1 MRVNAFSPLFGLA
14 FMKVMSLLSS
24 PVAADCCYVVG
35 GGGNLGGTFCAGC
48 STHILSNPS
57 NLDGSEGT
65 PFCGVGGE
73 HLAYLT
79 YQV

>member
-1 MRVNAFSPLFGLA
+1 MRINAFSPLFGLA

-24 PVAADCCYVVG
+24 PVAAKCCYSVG
-35 GGGNLGGTFCAGC
+35 DRGNSGGDWCAGS

-57 NLDGSEGT
+57 NLDGTDPT

-73 HLAYLT
+73 HIIYLT